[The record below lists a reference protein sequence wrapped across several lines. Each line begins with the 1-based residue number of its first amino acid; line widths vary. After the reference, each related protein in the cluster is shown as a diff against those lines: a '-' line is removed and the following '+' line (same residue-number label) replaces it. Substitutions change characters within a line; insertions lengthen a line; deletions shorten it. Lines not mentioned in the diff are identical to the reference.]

1 MEFVIRGIPLLEPR
15 VYRLGEIRLPPLLF
29 YSDAEWTVLD
39 KPPWLGKGLGGIMWQ
54 SGTKPSAAAVDTPHH
69 LVDALSPRKTQIIP
83 LELMAAA
90 GMLYTYQD
98 RLRGQDVFF
107 IDNQSVCCAL
117 VKGCSRSWD
126 IQLLATSWQLLCLQ
140 LDCRVWIEWVP
151 SESNP
156 ADILSREGKTLY
168 ATQSGLGDP
177 LLLPPWVDAASS
189 RDIRTVFDAI

>member
-1 MEFVIRGIPLLEPR
+1 
-15 VYRLGEIRLPPLLF
+15 
-29 YSDAEWTVLD
+29 
-39 KPPWLGKGLGGIMWQ
+39 MWQ
-54 SGTKPSAAAVDTPHH
+54 SGTKPSAAAVDTPQH

-98 RLRGQDVFF
+98 KLRGQDVIFF

-140 LDCRVWIEWVP
+140 LGCRCG
-151 SESNP
+151 SNGSP
-156 ADILSREGKTLY
+156 LNPTQRISFHANAKRCMQRKRLSGSST
-168 ATQSGLGDP
+168 
-177 LLLPPWVDAASS
+177 PPPMGGRCIQPRHEKSL
-189 RDIRTVFDAI
+189 